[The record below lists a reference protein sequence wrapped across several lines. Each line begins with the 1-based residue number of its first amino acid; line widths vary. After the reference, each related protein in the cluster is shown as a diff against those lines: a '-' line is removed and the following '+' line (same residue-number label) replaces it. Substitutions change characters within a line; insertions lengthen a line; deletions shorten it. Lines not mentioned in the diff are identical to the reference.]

1 MFDVPTSLKRA
12 ADQNNFQRV
21 RFREADIPTSI
32 ENVTMLPFFGDMR
45 STFIM
50 SSLLLRRVKEE
61 LRGSKYFV
69 LASWPGYE
77 GLFPYADEY
86 WTVRDEALI
95 EKLRKGTKGFENTSA
110 NYTLLHKGFNKFFYE
125 VLDSTI
131 IKPYYDHG
139 IQQEF
144 FDRFKRVKVSL
155 PDVPSAASLGES
167 FLTNI
172 GKRSGFKVFVYP
184 AREVYS
190 WRRGHSEKIRVSESF
205 WIALLERLVEGDIT
219 PVVYRDSF
227 THDMSPH
234 MTNECVHI
242 WDQSMFKVMGAMR
255 ATGCVLDLFSGISR
269 IAIAARTPFLLV
281 DERARYIGEK
291 EYEIDDLCGQ
301 NLPREHIFGFT
312 TILENGNKSDW
323 NRNVFDG
330 VVAKLHSFL
339 PKLDRDTWPSTS
351 ASYEVVPYDNV
362 RKYKVKRLGT
372 KFIRTPRD

>member
-61 LRGSKYFV
+61 LKGSKYFV

-77 GLFPYADEY
+77 SLFPYVDEY
-86 WTVRDEALI
+86 WTVKDEAAVS
-95 EKLRKGTKGFENTSA
+95 KLQKGINGFDNNSA
-110 NYTLLHKGFNKFFYE
+110 SYTLLQKGFNKWFYE
-125 VLDSTI
+125 VLEPSI
-131 IKPYYDHG
+131 VKPFYDGG
-139 IQQEF
+139 IQQDF
-144 FDRFKRVKVSL
+144 FDRFKRIKVSL
-155 PDVPSAASLGES
+155 PDVPSVASLGEN
-167 FLTNI
+167 FLSNF
-172 GKRSGFKVFVYP
+172 GQKSGFKVFIYP
-184 AREVYS
+184 AKEVYS
-190 WRRGHSEKIRVSESF
+190 WRRGRSAKVRVSEDF
-205 WIALLERLVEGDIT
+205 WKALIEKLVEEKIV

-227 THDMSPH
+227 THDLSPH
-234 MTNECVHI
+234 MTNECVHV
-242 WDQSMFKVMGAMR
+242 WDKSIFKVMGAMR
-255 ATGCVLDLFSGISR
+255 ATGCVLDIFSGVSR

-291 EYEIDDLCGQ
+291 EYEIDDLCADK
-301 NLPREHIFGFT
+301 LPREHIFGFT
-312 TILENGNKSDW
+312 TILENGNRSDW
-323 NRNVFDG
+323 NRNLFDG

-339 PKLDRDTWPSTS
+339 PKLDRDAWPSTA
-351 ASYEVVPYDNV
+351 ASYEIVPYDQV